1 MLGLAIANCI
11 QTCGLRG
18 TELAECIQMMLRGF

>member
-18 TELAECIQMMLRGF
+18 QELADCIHMMLRMF